1 MKKSIYGL
9 TRDQLIEWLLGQGQ
23 KKFRAEQVWDWLYIK
38 RVQSFAEMTNVNK
51 ECLQILED
59 NFVIQTLKES
69 VKQESAD
76 GTIKFLFE
84 MHDGNLIETVLMRFK
99 YGLSVCVTTQVGCN
113 IGCSFCASGLL
124 KKSRDLDA
132 GEIVEQIMKVQFHLD
147 QIQKEE
153 RVSHIVVMGIGEPF
167 DNYKNLMNFLYTVN
181 DQKGLSIGARHI
193 TVSTSGLAKKIID
206 FAEEDL
212 QVNLAV
218 SLHAPNDELRT
229 KIMVINKAF
238 PIEKVMAAVDYYL
251 EKKNRRITFEYIL
264 LKDVNDHVEEALQLA
279 KLLENKRHLSY
290 VNLIPYNP
298 VDEHGQYQRS
308 DEKSISAFFQT
319 LKNKGINCGVRMEQG
334 SDIDAACG
342 QLRSKQIKK
351 DKVIASN

>member
-9 TRDQLIEWLLGQGQ
+9 TRDQLIEWLLENGQ

-38 RVQSFAEMTNVNK
+38 RVQSFSDMKNVSK
-51 ECLQILED
+51 DCIQLLED

-69 VKQESAD
+69 VKQESED

-84 MHDGNLIETVLMRFK
+84 MEDGNLIETVLMRFK

-124 KKSRDLDA
+124 KKNRDLDA
-132 GEIVEQIMKVQFHLD
+132 GEIVGQIMKVQEHLD
-147 QIQKEE
+147 NMQKDE

-167 DNYKNLMNFLYTVN
+167 DNYKNLMNFLRVVN
-181 DQKGLSIGARHI
+181 DQKGLAIGARHI
-193 TVSTSGLAKKIID
+193 TVSTSGLAKKIVD
-206 FAEEDL
+206 FANENI

-238 PIEKVMAAVDYYL
+238 PIEKVMEAIDYYL
-251 EKKNRRITFEYIL
+251 ETTNRRITFEYIL
-264 LKDVNDHVEEALQLA
+264 LKDVNDHVEEAQQLA
-279 KLLENKRHLSY
+279 RLLENKRHLSY

-298 VDEHGQYQRS
+298 VDEHSQYQRS
-308 DEKSISAFFQT
+308 SQESIDAFFQA
-319 LKNKGINCGVRMEQG
+319 LKKKGINCGVRLEQG
-334 SDIDAACG
+334 TDIDAACG

-351 DKVIASN
+351 EKVSK